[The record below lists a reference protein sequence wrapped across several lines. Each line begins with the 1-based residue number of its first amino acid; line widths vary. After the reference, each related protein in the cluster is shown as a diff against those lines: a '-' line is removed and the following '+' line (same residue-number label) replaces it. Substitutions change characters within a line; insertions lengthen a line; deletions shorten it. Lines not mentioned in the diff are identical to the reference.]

1 MMEKCKNCNGTGFVQ
16 IAPNVRGIKKC
27 PMCSGRCSINE
38 NSNKDKS
45 KQKMKLK
52 VTYQVYDVSPMYKT
66 NRICIMESE
75 FSLAIPYFQSIMDT
89 LCGDRITYEIISV
102 EVHTGGEVVRN
113 LHIPEKYFTSESE
126 IIYDTGYINYKFGFK
141 EEIIDK
147 NEKFLIGI
155 TTSITTGQ
163 YILPYVIVDTYAE
176 AVDWVIQHE
185 NSYTSLPFVIRSV
198 KYVSNSKKG
207 SVKNDY

>member
-27 PMCSGRCSINE
+27 PMCSGRRSSNE
-38 NSNKDKS
+38 NSNNDKS

-52 VTYQVYDVSPMYKT
+52 VTYQVYDYDVSPMYKT

-155 TTSITTGQ
+155 ADTTTGQ
-163 YILPYVIVDTYAE
+163 YIIPYAIVDTYPE
-176 AVDWVIQHE
+176 AIEWKTQHE
-185 NSYTSLPFVIRSV
+185 DSFTSVPFTIRSV
-198 KYVSNSKKG
+198 KYVPNSKKG
-207 SVKNDY
+207 SVKND